1 MSGRVRTIVTADP
14 ELDDLNSLLRLL
26 LYTNEVDLQG
36 LVYASSRFHWRGD
49 GAGTTFF
56 LPDREYDSP
65 QTSWRWA
72 PGERFIH
79 DAVEAYAEAYPNL
92 AVHDDRYPSP
102 DVLRG
107 LIRFGNVDFEGDMS
121 SDTPGSDLIADA
133 LLDDDPRPVHI
144 QLWAGPA
151 TLARALRSIEERYA
165 ETPAWPQVRASVSR
179 RAIVTK
185 FASQDAT
192 YDDYILPVWPDIRVT
207 EAAAMAWGYLI
218 RETIRDEDRPL
229 LAAEW
234 MRENVTSAGTL
245 GALYRVW
252 GDGRQMVPGDPT
264 DYFHLSGRSAE
275 ELRADPVAW
284 QRDLLHQDHALFEEL
299 PVDEVVFTD
308 TSFLETLVFGQR
320 AGITVG
326 PNIEAWLRR
335 KRYQRVFFLDP
346 LEDYQQTAVRME
358 SNDLARQISDQNTD
372 DQDVIPMITLSP
384 QWEQAFAESLVG
396 QGEDKQ
402 LSMQPTRLQEFIT
415 ALRNSF
421 ERQAMMGETP
431 VLLTSPGIRPYVRS
445 IIERFRPVT
454 VIMSQNEVHPKA
466 KIKTVGQV

>member
-102 DVLRG
+102 DALRG
-107 LIRFGNVDFEGDMS
+107 IIRFGNVDFEGDMS
-121 SDTPGSDLIADA
+121 ADTPGSRLIADA

-179 RAIVTK
+179 
-185 FASQDAT
+185 
-192 YDDYILPVWPDIRVT
+192 P
-207 EAAAMAWGYLI
+207 
-218 RETIRDEDRPL
+218 
-229 LAAEW
+229 
-234 MRENVTSAGTL
+234 
-245 GALYRVW
+245 
-252 GDGRQMVPGDPT
+252 
-264 DYFHLSGRSAE
+264 
-275 ELRADPVAW
+275 
-284 QRDLLHQDHALFEEL
+284 
-299 PVDEVVFTD
+299 
-308 TSFLETLVFGQR
+308 
-320 AGITVG
+320 
-326 PNIEAWLRR
+326 
-335 KRYQRVFFLDP
+335 
-346 LEDYQQTAVRME
+346 
-358 SNDLARQISDQNTD
+358 AR
-372 DQDVIPMITLSP
+372 
-384 QWEQAFAESLVG
+384 
-396 QGEDKQ
+396 
-402 LSMQPTRLQEFIT
+402 
-415 ALRNSF
+415 
-421 ERQAMMGETP
+421 
-431 VLLTSPGIRPYVRS
+431 VRS
-445 IIERFRPVT
+445 E
-454 VIMSQNEVHPKA
+454 
-466 KIKTVGQV
+466 